1 MRIGIDI
8 DNTITDTLPL
18 LKKYCKKYNDE
29 VVKRNLKMNEK
40 GYITSNL
47 YDWTREEEN
56 DFFQK
61 YMDTVRMN
69 VKLKPNAK
77 EVINRLKQEHEIYI
91 ITARKTR
98 SDKDAYEL
106 SKEYLDKN
114 EITYDRLVTECEDK
128 LEYCLQNQIDVM
140 IDDEPQN
147 VNAISQKLPVIVFKG
162 IMNEDCEGNNI
173 IKVEDW
179 KEIYSVIK
187 KMEDEKL

>member
-18 LKKYCKKYNDE
+18 LKEYCKKYNDE

-69 VKLKPNAK
+69 VELKPNAK

-162 IMNEDCEGNNI
+162 IMNEECEGENI
-173 IKVEDW
+173 YKAEDW
-179 KEIYSVIK
+179 NEVYEIIK
-187 KMEDEKL
+187 KM